1 MNIEENIKLGCLIDI
16 YGDFLSLQQKNMILC
31 YVNNDMT
38 LSEIAE
44 NEHISRPAVLDA
56 IKKAKQKLYE
66 FESKLKLYELK
77 SRLSEAV
84 NCDDQMCKS
93 KVKELLE
100 EI

>member
-66 FESKLKLYELK
+66 FESKLRLYELK

>member
-1 MNIEENIKLGCLIDI
+1 MDIEENIKLGCLIDI
-16 YGDFLSLQQKNMILC
+16 YGDFLSVQQKNMILC

-66 FESKLKLYELK
+66 FENKLKLYEFK
-77 SRLSEAV
+77 TRLQDAV
-84 NCDDQMCKS
+84 KCEDSLCKS
-93 KVKELLE
+93 KVKKLLE